1 MKFAKDPKNTTW
13 TIKELSSF
21 EIDGIVDEVSKYQNE
36 WFIDTSRQE
45 TYLSHKDTLM
55 YQLQFMDYD
64 WYPELPVDTHA
75 VNSFKTD
82 VAKSQYNYI
91 VRSMESAFDGKVVRS
106 ELVVLKANKKVSPH
120 VDGGQML
127 NISRRCHIPIVTND
141 NVFFTVFKNRVN
153 MKPGICYE
161 INNGMPHSV
170 ENNSELDRVHLILDI
185 LPNEYML

>member
-1 MKFAKDPKNTTW
+1 MKFVKDPKNTTW
-13 TIKELSSF
+13 TIKELINF
-21 EIDGIVDEVSKYQNE
+21 EIEGIVDEVSKYQDE

-55 YQLQFMDYD
+55 YPLQFMDYD
-64 WYPELPVDTHA
+64 WYPELPVET
-75 VNSFKTD
+75 VTINNFKTD
-82 VAKSQYNYI
+82 IAKSQYGHI
-91 VRSMESAFDGKVVRS
+91 ISTIESAFNGRVVRA

-127 NISRRCHIPIVTND
+127 TISRRCHVPIITND
-141 NVFFTVFKNRVN
+141 NVFFTVFKNKIN
-153 MKPGICYE
+153 MRPGVCYE

-170 ENNSELDRVHLILDI
+170 ENNSDIDRVHLILDI

>member
-64 WYPELPVDTHA
+64 WYPELPVDTHT

-82 VAKSQYNYI
+82 VAQSQYNYI

-127 NISRRCHIPIVTND
+127 NISRRCHIPIFTND

-170 ENNSELDRVHLILDI
+170 ENNSDLDRVHLILDI

>member
-64 WYPELPVDTHA
+64 WYPELPVYTHT

-82 VAKSQYNYI
+82 VAQSQYNYI

-170 ENNSELDRVHLILDI
+170 ENNSDLDRVHLILDI

>member
-64 WYPELPVDTHA
+64 WYPELPVDTHT

-82 VAKSQYNYI
+82 LAKSQYDYI
-91 VRSMESAFDGKVVRS
+91 ARSMESAFDGKVVRS

-127 NISRRCHIPIVTND
+127 NISRRCHIPIITND

-170 ENNSELDRVHLILDI
+170 ENNSDLDRVHLILDI

>member
-127 NISRRCHIPIVTND
+127 NISRRCHIPIFTND

-170 ENNSELDRVHLILDI
+170 ENNSDLDRVHLILDI